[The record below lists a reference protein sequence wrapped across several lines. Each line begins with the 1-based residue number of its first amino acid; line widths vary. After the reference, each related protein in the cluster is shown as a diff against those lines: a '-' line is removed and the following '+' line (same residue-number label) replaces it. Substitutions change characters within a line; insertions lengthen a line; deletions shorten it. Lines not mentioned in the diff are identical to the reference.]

1 MWGSLWHLYG
11 NLMGFSSQS
20 LGIFLSVYVY
30 GGGGGFRDPISGS
43 LKKDL
48 KIICVSMSFENIS
61 LELFVGFFGISF
73 LASLWGIESCPALLY
88 RLLTNEHL
96 NRTFWRLLA
105 VWKGRSCSRKAST
118 TKPANSST
126 SPSALR

>member
-30 GGGGGFRDPISGS
+30 GGGGFRYPISGS

-73 LASLWGIESCPALLY
+73 FCIFMGDRVLPGSPL
-88 RLLTNEHL
+88 
-96 NRTFWRLLA
+96 
-105 VWKGRSCSRKAST
+105 ST
-118 TKPANSST
+118 IN
-126 SPSALR
+126 